1 MSQSNAGDRASFFF
15 AGAAIGAAAALL
27 LAPDSGKRT
36 RRKLRRQGEDLAD
49 SLIESGK
56 DLVEQCE
63 DLYKQ
68 SADMVEDAGRELSGK
83 YRALTEYSKHL
94 LDEAETILRR
104 TKVGSFGR

>member
-1 MSQSNAGDRASFFF
+1 MNQSNAGDRASFFF
-15 AGAAIGAAAALL
+15 AGAVIGAAAALL

-36 RRKLRRQGEDLAD
+36 RRKLRRQGEEIAD

-56 DLVEQCE
+56 ELVERCE

-68 SADMVEDAGRELSGK
+68 STDMVEDTSRELSGK

-104 TKVGSFGR
+104 SKIPSFGR